1 MDAKYIK
8 KEIADLNGTGRTQA
22 YYKMVTRVMNHE
34 QFIDVLCRD
43 GSLPRSTYKAV
54 LTQIAEKLPGCLAD
68 GFSVKMTRWGCLRR
82 GWVCVRICCPM
93 LSNLAKPSATPAASR

>member
-34 QFIDVLCRD
+34 QFIDVLMRD
-43 GSLPRSTYKAV
+43 GKVAHEQQCNDNSFCFHS
-54 LTQIAEKLPGCLAD
+54 
-68 GFSVKMTRWGCLRR
+68 
-82 GWVCVRICCPM
+82 
-93 LSNLAKPSATPAASR
+93 SNHFEI